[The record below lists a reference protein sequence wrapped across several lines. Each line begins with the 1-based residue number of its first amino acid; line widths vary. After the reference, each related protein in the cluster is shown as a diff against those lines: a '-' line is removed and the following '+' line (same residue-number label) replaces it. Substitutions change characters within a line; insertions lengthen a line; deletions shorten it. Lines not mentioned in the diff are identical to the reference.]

1 MRHLRLLGKEGFVCK
16 ERKVSY
22 VKHYSDNYFAPN
34 PRLVLSVVCEI
45 SSFDVLKLKF
55 GLAKSSNQYNL

>member
-1 MRHLRLLGKEGFVCK
+1 MRRLRLLGKVLYVRK
-16 ERKVSY
+16 EKYLS
-22 VKHYSDNYFAPN
+22 VKHYSDNHFAPN

-45 SSFDVLKLKF
+45 STFDVLKLKF

>member
-1 MRHLRLLGKEGFVCK
+1 MRRLRLLGKVLYVRK
-16 ERKVSY
+16 EKYLS

-34 PRLVLSVVCEI
+34 PRLVLSVVCEV